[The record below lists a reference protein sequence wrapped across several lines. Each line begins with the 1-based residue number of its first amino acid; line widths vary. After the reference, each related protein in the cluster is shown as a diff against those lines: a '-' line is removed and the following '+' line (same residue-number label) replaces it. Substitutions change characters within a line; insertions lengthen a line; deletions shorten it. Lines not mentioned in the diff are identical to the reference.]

1 MQEQKKKQSQEE
13 NANLK
18 NWHALEE
25 AVIFEELRSDQAGLE
40 PEEAVKRKSI
50 YGANALPLKKLP
62 PVWTILLHQIKNPL
76 IFILIAAAILSMA
89 LGDAKDAI
97 FILIVIILNTGLG
110 AYQEYNAEK
119 SAASLQDLLKIK
131 ASVRRGDEEFEIDS
145 EELVPGDIV
154 LLTS

>member
-50 YGANALPLKKLP
+50 YGANALPLKNCR
-62 PVWTILLHQIKNPL
+62 QSGQFCFIK
-76 IFILIAAAILSMA
+76 
-89 LGDAKDAI
+89 
-97 FILIVIILNTGLG
+97 
-110 AYQEYNAEK
+110 
-119 SAASLQDLLKIK
+119 
-131 ASVRRGDEEFEIDS
+131 
-145 EELVPGDIV
+145 
-154 LLTS
+154 